1 MYNFKNPLNTSLEN
15 GTDLTQYPFV
25 ILFVKLIVSE
35 DGKAMHCPHWLG
47 RMTKVENGTEWF
59 TALMW
64 PFQLKCSITTM
75 LRSSKDERQS
85 NVCIL
90 ILFYRS

>member
-35 DGKAMHCPHWLG
+35 DEKVMHCPHWLG
-47 RMTKVENGTEWF
+47 RMTKVENGTE
-59 TALMW
+59 
-64 PFQLKCSITTM
+64 
-75 LRSSKDERQS
+75 
-85 NVCIL
+85 
-90 ILFYRS
+90 